1 MKMRKMNLLWN
12 VEVEEYK
19 AYLDTLTRAKIENLY
34 YDYISRIDIR
44 SQSFTA
50 SIRFTILCTIVATMT
65 IYGLFVKDLCL
76 KVYFTDPKDF
86 YFLFISSSIMLGVFL
101 CILLVLLRI
110 VYLRRINIIKRQEII
125 KDYLIE
131 KKKERASC

>member
-1 MKMRKMNLLWN
+1 MTMKKMNLLWN

-50 SIRFTILCTIVATMT
+50 SIRFTILCTIVAIMT

-76 KVYFTDPKDF
+76 KVYFTAPKDF
-86 YFLFISSSIMLGVFL
+86 YFLFISSSIMLVVFL

-131 KKKERASC
+131 KKKERVSC

>member
-1 MKMRKMNLLWN
+1 MNLSWN

>member
-1 MKMRKMNLLWN
+1 MNLLWN

-50 SIRFTILCTIVATMT
+50 SIRFTILCTIVAIMT
-65 IYGLFVKDLCL
+65 AYGLFVKDLCL

-110 VYLRRINIIKRQEII
+110 VYFRRINIIKRQEII

-131 KKKERASC
+131 KKKERVSC

>member
-1 MKMRKMNLLWN
+1 MNLLWN

-86 YFLFISSSIMLGVFL
+86 YFLLVSSSIMLGVFL

-131 KKKERASC
+131 KKKERVSC

>member
-1 MKMRKMNLLWN
+1 MNLLWN

-50 SIRFTILCTIVATMT
+50 SIRFTILCTIVAIMT
-65 IYGLFVKDLCL
+65 AYGLFVKDLCL

-86 YFLFISSSIMLGVFL
+86 FFLFISSSIMLGVFL

-131 KKKERASC
+131 KKKERVSC

>member
-1 MKMRKMNLLWN
+1 MKIKKMNLLWN

-50 SIRFTILCTIVATMT
+50 SIRFTILCTIVAIMT
-65 IYGLFVKDLCL
+65 AYGLFVKDLCL

-131 KKKERASC
+131 KKKERVSC

>member
-1 MKMRKMNLLWN
+1 MTMRKMNLLWN

-50 SIRFTILCTIVATMT
+50 SIRFTILCTIVAIMT
-65 IYGLFVKDLCL
+65 AYGLFVKDLCL

-110 VYLRRINIIKRQEII
+110 VYLRRVNIIKRQEII

-131 KKKERASC
+131 KKKERVSC

>member
-1 MKMRKMNLLWN
+1 MRKMNLLWN

>member
-1 MKMRKMNLLWN
+1 MNLLWN
-12 VEVEEYK
+12 VKVEEYK

-50 SIRFTILCTIVATMT
+50 SIRFTILCTIVAIMT
-65 IYGLFVKDLCL
+65 AYGLFVKDLCL

-131 KKKERASC
+131 KKKERVSC

>member
-1 MKMRKMNLLWN
+1 MTMRKMNLLWN

-76 KVYFTDPKDF
+76 KVYFTDPQG
-86 YFLFISSSIMLGVFL
+86 FLFFIHIFL
-101 CILLVLLRI
+101 NHARCILM
-110 VYLRRINIIKRQEII
+110 YFTSF
-125 KDYLIE
+125 
-131 KKKERASC
+131 A

>member
-1 MKMRKMNLLWN
+1 MTMKKMNLLWN

-34 YDYISRIDIR
+34 YDYISRIDIS

-50 SIRFTILCTIVATMT
+50 SIRFMILCTIVATMT

-131 KKKERASC
+131 KKKERVSC

>member
-1 MKMRKMNLLWN
+1 MNLLWN

-50 SIRFTILCTIVATMT
+50 SIRFTILCTIVAIMPA
-65 IYGLFVKDLCL
+65 YGLFVKDLCL

-131 KKKERASC
+131 KKKERVSC

>member
-1 MKMRKMNLLWN
+1 MKIKKMNLLWN

-19 AYLDTLTRAKIENLY
+19 AYLDTL
-34 YDYISRIDIR
+34 
-44 SQSFTA
+44 
-50 SIRFTILCTIVATMT
+50 
-65 IYGLFVKDLCL
+65 
-76 KVYFTDPKDF
+76 
-86 YFLFISSSIMLGVFL
+86 MLVVFL

-131 KKKERASC
+131 KKKERVSC

>member
-1 MKMRKMNLLWN
+1 MNLLWN

-50 SIRFTILCTIVATMT
+50 SIRFTILCTIVAIMT
-65 IYGLFVKDLCL
+65 AYGLFVKDLCL

-86 YFLFISSSIMLGVFL
+86 YFLFISSSIMLGIFL

-131 KKKERASC
+131 KKKERVSC

>member
-1 MKMRKMNLLWN
+1 MNLLWN

-19 AYLDTLTRAKIENLY
+19 AYLDALTRAKIENLY

-50 SIRFTILCTIVATMT
+50 SIRFTILCTIVAIMT
-65 IYGLFVKDLCL
+65 AYGLFVKDLCL

-131 KKKERASC
+131 KKKERVSC

>member
-1 MKMRKMNLLWN
+1 MNLLWN

>member
-1 MKMRKMNLLWN
+1 MNLLWN

-50 SIRFTILCTIVATMT
+50 SIRFTILCTIVAIMT
-65 IYGLFVKDLCL
+65 AYGLFVKDLCL

-131 KKKERASC
+131 KKKERVSC

>member
-1 MKMRKMNLLWN
+1 MTMRKMNLLWN

-50 SIRFTILCTIVATMT
+50 SIRFTILCTIVAIMT
-65 IYGLFVKDLCL
+65 AYGLFVKDLCL

-131 KKKERASC
+131 KKKERVSC

>member
-1 MKMRKMNLLWN
+1 MKIKKMNLLWN

-19 AYLDTLTRAKIENLY
+19 AYLDTLTRVKIENLY

-50 SIRFTILCTIVATMT
+50 SIRFTILCTIVAIMT
-65 IYGLFVKDLCL
+65 AYGLFVKDLCL

-131 KKKERASC
+131 KKKERVSC

>member
-1 MKMRKMNLLWN
+1 MNLLWN

-50 SIRFTILCTIVATMT
+50 SIRFTILCTIVAIMT
-65 IYGLFVKDLCL
+65 SYGLFVKDLCL

-131 KKKERASC
+131 KKKERVSC